1 MEFSIEQKI
10 SNFIENQFPDFYKSD
25 GENFVLFLKAYYEWL
40 ESSGNAIYHS
50 RNLLNYRDVDNTIES
65 FLEYFQKKYLYGIP
79 FDIIANK
86 RFLLKHILD
95 VYRSKGTI
103 QCYKLLFRLIY
114 NEDVEVYL
122 PGRDILRASD
132 GKWREPKYLEVSNST
147 DLFGLKGKTIVGSS
161 SGTTAIVENVVTE
174 NYNTS
179 VVNIVYIS
187 NVLPRGGQFI
197 VGEKLLEFGVEYTS
211 QQVTNSPNIL
221 GSLDRIE
228 IINGGQGFEV
238 GDIIKVADRN
248 VDTLEI
254 ASYGKGGLLRISSV
268 ESKTGVMLFNL
279 VDGGFGYTQDSNIF
293 IYKKNDDGTGANFE
307 IGSYSNITELTYNTD
322 IISDFANL
330 SINAASYGFVLDP
343 TANASSNVGTAFTY
357 ANDFFG
363 SILSLDNIR
372 SGNNYTTSLDVF
384 VRSNQ
389 TSNLPLVGNVSFNT
403 GSNTVT
409 GTNTIFTDIFANDDV
424 VALRADES
432 ANTTEYVV
440 IKTVVSNTE
449 LTLYGP
455 PTSNSTANAS
465 YRPAPTILPSQFA
478 TYEAIMFT
486 EDGSIVG
493 ENEEITGIPSVG
505 NNIVSEAIAVDS
517 GRGYVESEIINA
529 YKYNS
534 IAEILIQ
541 NGGVNYANNET
552 VIISGGRPGAI
563 ASGYVSTDSN
573 GMITS
578 IFLSSKGSG
587 YNTLPNVR
595 IKTTN
600 GSGAILEPVLENINT
615 SFEVTGK
622 VQITSIGRS
631 KGFWETTDSFL
642 NSNKYIQDSYY
653 YQDYSYELRVARTL
667 DEYKNIILDTFHTSG
682 AELFGKYLKFLQD
695 SYTPTE
701 ESLTVYN
708 LVDYFTE
715 FTVFGRSTN
724 TNITVSNNILF
735 NKFQVFG
742 RNINTNITVSNT
754 NFYIYS
760 RTQIIEI
767 EIS

>member
-1 MEFSIEQKI
+1 MIFSIEQKI
-10 SNFIENQFPDFYKSD
+10 SNLIENQFPDFYKSE
-25 GENFVLFLKAYYEWL
+25 GENFILFLKAYYEWM
-40 ESSGNAIYHS
+40 ETTGNPVYHS
-50 RNLLNYRDVDNTIES
+50 RNLLNYRDIDNTIEG

-114 NEDVEVYL
+114 NEDVEIYL
-122 PGRDILRASD
+122 PSRDILRASD
-132 GKWREPKYLEVSNST
+132 GKWKEPKYLEVSNSE
-147 DLFGLKGKTIVGSS
+147 DLYGLRGKTIVGSS
-161 SGTTAIVENVVTE
+161 SGTTAIVENVVKE

-197 VGEKLLEFGVEYTS
+197 VGEKLLEDGVVYTS

-221 GSLDRIE
+221 GSLDKIE

-238 GDIIKVADRN
+238 GDIIKIADRN

-254 ASYGKGGLLRISSV
+254 SSYGKGGLLRISNV
-268 ESKTGVMLFNL
+268 ESKTGIMLFNI
-279 VDGGFGYTQDSNIF
+279 VDGGFGFTNTANKF
-293 IYKKNDDGTGANFE
+293 IYRKNEDGTGANFD
-307 IGSYSNITELTYNTD
+307 IGSFSNITELTYNTD
-322 IISDFANL
+322 IVSDFANL
-330 SINAASYGFVLDP
+330 TIDSTSYGFVGN
-343 TANASSNVGTAFTY
+343 TSANASSNVGVAFSY

-372 SGNNYTTSLDVF
+372 SGNNYSASLDIF
-384 VRSNQ
+384 IRSNQ

-409 GTNTIFTDIFANDDV
+409 GTNTIFTDVFANDDV
-424 VALRADES
+424 IALRADES
-432 ANTTEYVV
+432 ANTTEYIV

-449 LTLYGP
+449 ITLYAP
-455 PTSNSTANAS
+455 PSSNSTANAS

-478 TYEAIMFT
+478 TYEEIMFT

-541 NGGVNYANNET
+541 NGGVGYANDEA
-552 VIISGGRPGAI
+552 VIISGGRPGTI
-563 ASGYVSTDSN
+563 ASGYVGTDAN
-573 GMITS
+573 GTITS
-578 IFLSSKGSG
+578 ITLSSKGSG
-587 YNTLPNVR
+587 YNNLPNVR
-595 IKTTN
+595 VKTAN
-600 GSGAILEPVLENINT
+600 GSGAILEATLEKINT

-622 VQITSIGRS
+622 VQISSIGRS
-631 KGFWETTDSFL
+631 KGYWETNDGFL

-653 YQDYSYELRVARTL
+653 YQDYSYEIKVARTL

-682 AELFGKYLKFLQD
+682 SELFGKYLKFLQD
-695 SYTPTE
+695 SYSPTE
-701 ESLTVYN
+701 ESLTV
-708 LVDYFTE
+708 T
-715 FTVFGRSTN
+715 
-724 TNITVSNNILF
+724 IT
-735 NKFQVFG
+735 
-742 RNINTNITVSNT
+742 
-754 NFYIYS
+754 
-760 RTQIIEI
+760 
-767 EIS
+767 

>member
-1 MEFSIEQKI
+1 MDFSIETKI
-10 SNFIENQFPDFYKSD
+10 SNLIESQFPDFYKSE
-25 GENFVLFLKAYYEWL
+25 GENFILFMKAYYEWM
-40 ESSGNAIYHS
+40 ESQNNAVYHS
-50 RNLLNYRDVDNTIES
+50 RNLLNYRDIDNTLEE
-65 FLEYFQKKYLYGIP
+65 FLEFFQKKYLYGIP

-103 QCYKLLFRLIY
+103 QCYKLLFKLIY
-114 NEDVEVYL
+114 NEDVEIYL

-132 GKWREPKYLEVSNST
+132 GKWREPKYLEVSNSA
-147 DLFGLKGKTIVGSS
+147 DLFDLKGKTIVGSS

-221 GSLDRIE
+221 GSLDKIE
-228 IINGGQGFEV
+228 IINSGQGFEV

-254 ASYGKGGLLRISSV
+254 ASYGKGGLLRISKV
-268 ESKTGVMLFNL
+268 ESRTGVMFFNL
-279 VDGGFGYTQDSNIF
+279 VDGGFGYTQDANVF
-293 IYKKNDDGTGANFE
+293 IYKKNDNGAGANFE
-307 IGSYSNITELTYNTD
+307 IGSYSNITKLTYNTD

-343 TANASSNVGTAFTY
+343 AANASSNVGTAFTY

-372 SGNNYTTSLDVF
+372 SGNNYTASLDIF

-409 GTNTIFTDIFANDDV
+409 GTNTIFTDVFANDDV

-465 YRPAPTILPSQFA
+465 YRPAPTIIPSQFA

-493 ENEEITGIPSVG
+493 ENEEITGIPIVG
-505 NNIVSEAIAVDS
+505 NNIVSEVVAVDS
-517 GRGYVESEIINA
+517 GRGYVESETINA

-541 NGGVNYANNET
+541 NGGVNYTNNET
-552 VIISGGRPGAI
+552 VIISGGRPGA
-563 ASGYVSTDSN
+563 AAAGFVSTDSN

-578 IFLSSKGSG
+578 ITLSSKGSG

-595 IKTTN
+595 VKTTN
-600 GSGAILEPVLENINT
+600 GSGAILEPVLEKINT
-615 SFEVTGK
+615 SFGVTGK

-695 SYTPTE
+695 SYSPTE
-701 ESLTVYN
+701 ESLTV
-708 LVDYFTE
+708 T
-715 FTVFGRSTN
+715 
-724 TNITVSNNILF
+724 
-735 NKFQVFG
+735 
-742 RNINTNITVSNT
+742 
-754 NFYIYS
+754 
-760 RTQIIEI
+760 
-767 EIS
+767 IS